1 MQSTTRIPFIAK
13 RSALTVLLL
22 LAIGLFGVVV
32 VVSVH
37 ALFRL
42 DTVEVVGT
50 GAVFSADAAK
60 LSTNVLFFPTK
71 TLENDLLKNY
81 PLFAAVRVYKRL
93 PHSIIIEYSLR
104 NSWGYIDSSGH
115 TYGVDE
121 GGVIVGEY
129 TPPFVHPVMTFD
141 IGTQSIG
148 MRVTDTRVLA
158 ALSFLHALDPS
169 IHVSSVKDLSKTAF
183 EVTIDSMRV
192 LVAVDGDKEEKARAL
207 LFLQNGFRIKGVLP
221 SMVDL
226 RYSKPI
232 ITK

>member
-1 MQSTTRIPFIAK
+1 MQDTTRIPFFTK
-13 RSALTVLLL
+13 RSVLTVLLL
-22 LAIGLFGVVV
+22 LAIGLFGVIA
-32 VVSVH
+32 VVSMQS
-37 ALFRL
+37 LFRL
-42 DTVEVVGT
+42 QTVEIVGT
-50 GAVFSADAAK
+50 GAVFSADTAT

-71 TLENDLLKNY
+71 ALEIDLLKNY
-81 PLFAAVRVYKRL
+81 PLFSTVRVYKRL

-104 NSWGYIDSSGH
+104 DPWGYVQSKGH
-115 TYGVDE
+115 TYGVDD

-148 MRVTDTRVLA
+148 MRVTDPRVLA

-169 IHVSSVKDLSKTAF
+169 IHVSSVKDYSKTAF
-183 EVTIDSMRV
+183 EVAIDSMRV
-192 LVAVDGDKEEKARAL
+192 LVAIDGDKEEKARAL